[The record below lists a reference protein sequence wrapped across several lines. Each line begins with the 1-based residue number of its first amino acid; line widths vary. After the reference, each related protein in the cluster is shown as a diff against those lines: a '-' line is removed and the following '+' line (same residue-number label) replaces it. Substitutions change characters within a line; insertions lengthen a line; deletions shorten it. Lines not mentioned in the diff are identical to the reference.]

1 MSKPKPASD
10 ILARFRKTAEQ
21 PKSIA
26 VVVPEAGESGTPPPV
41 SAEPTL
47 VPTLTP
53 SPAKAR
59 AKTVRYTVDLEPK
72 QHKFLKRF
80 ALNAEVD
87 SSVVVRELL
96 RRLEQDKQLSNAVMQ
111 QLSK

>member
-21 PKSIA
+21 PKPIA
-26 VVVPEAGESGTPPPV
+26 VVVPEAAESDTPPPV
-41 SAEPTL
+41 SGEPT
-47 VPTLTP
+47 PAPMPPP
-53 SPAKAR
+53 SRAK
-59 AKTVRYTVDLEPK
+59 AKTVRYTVDLDPK

-80 ALNAEVD
+80 ALEAEVD

-96 RRLEQDKQLSNAVMQ
+96 RRLKEDKQLSNAVMQ